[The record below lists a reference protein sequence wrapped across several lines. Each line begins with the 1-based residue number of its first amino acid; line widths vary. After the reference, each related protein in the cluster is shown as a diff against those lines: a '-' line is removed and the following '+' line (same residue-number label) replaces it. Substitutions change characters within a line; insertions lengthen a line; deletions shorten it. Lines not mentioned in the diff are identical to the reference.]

1 MGVIKGGAAATP
13 AWAGP
18 LWRAILRTASH
29 FDSDRTRR
37 LVLNAPL
44 LRAQQQALAERP
56 LEETANALAET
67 AVERAVEHLRHS
79 QTTRHSAAVDLTT
92 SPQTLV
98 SALSQ
103 QLKLSRDQAVDGGTL
118 GDAGFSL
125 LRSLHAADE
134 QAEALILPRPCATA
148 QPISLAGHGG
158 AASAALSASSPTSVA
173 QVLTGDYLAF
183 DPMAYPARCLESVY
197 ALTPMLMLVLE
208 APHEDRPAIGLVV
221 NAPTRLQLRS
231 SHWMHALEC
240 PDGGVF
246 QCCPVFYGGPDE
258 LRSITMLH
266 PHGEQLP
273 GSRRVTRTLW
283 TGGYLSD
290 AAQLVRTRRAQ
301 PSDFLFFRGRHEWRT
316 GEMERQLAEGELI
329 GPVRSMLARPPDATS
344 SQYPTMHAT
353 SSSIVDDDDDDD
365 DDTADWARPSRRR
378 AAALS
383 TEDRRLSLSWRAW
396 AAHIKRCGPAFAP
409 LQRLRKDK
417 LRDHIVSAA
426 HSVRSVGRPGSGEPI
441 TEQPA
446 EQRGS
451 ERY

>member
-1 MGVIKGGAAATP
+1 MASHPAHSVPLRFGSYEEARSQRATSKGAAA
-13 AWAGP
+13 GVS
-18 LWRAILRTASH
+18 RAPT
-29 FDSDRTRR
+29 
-37 LVLNAPL
+37 
-44 LRAQQQALAERP
+44 
-56 LEETANALAET
+56 EETANALAET

-240 PDGGVF
+240 PDGG
-246 QCCPVFYGGPDE
+246 
-258 LRSITMLH
+258 
-266 PHGEQLP
+266 
-273 GSRRVTRTLW
+273 
-283 TGGYLSD
+283 
-290 AAQLVRTRRAQ
+290 
-301 PSDFLFFRGRHEWRT
+301 
-316 GEMERQLAEGELI
+316 
-329 GPVRSMLARPPDATS
+329 
-344 SQYPTMHAT
+344 
-353 SSSIVDDDDDDD
+353 SSSAALYSMEAQTSCD
-365 DDTADWARPSRRR
+365 RSRCCTRMASSCP
-378 AAALS
+378 AAA
-383 TEDRRLSLSWRAW
+383 
-396 AAHIKRCGPAFAP
+396 G
-409 LQRLRKDK
+409 
-417 LRDHIVSAA
+417 
-426 HSVRSVGRPGSGEPI
+426 
-441 TEQPA
+441 
-446 EQRGS
+446 
-451 ERY
+451 

>member
-1 MGVIKGGAAATP
+1 MRELISDVPSTIVWRHTWVSSREAPPQPQRGQARCGEPSCAQRPTSIRIVRGG
-13 AWAGP
+13 
-18 LWRAILRTASH
+18 S
-29 FDSDRTRR
+29 FSTRR
-37 LVLNAPL
+37 PGRGGVS
-44 LRAQQQALAERP
+44 RRP
-56 LEETANALAET
+56 EETANALAET

-148 QPISLAGHGG
+148 QPISLAGHGS

-316 GEMERQLAEGELI
+316 GEMERQLAERLI
-329 GPVRSMLARPPDATS
+329 GPVRSIWRGHPMPRRPNTRPCT
-344 SQYPTMHAT
+344 PHL
-353 SSSIVDDDDDDD
+353 
-365 DDTADWARPSRRR
+365 RPSWTTTTTTTTTRRTGR
-378 AAALS
+378 GL
-383 TEDRRLSLSWRAW
+383 
-396 AAHIKRCGPAFAP
+396 H
-409 LQRLRKDK
+409 
-417 LRDHIVSAA
+417 V
-426 HSVRSVGRPGSGEPI
+426 VGR
-441 TEQPA
+441 QP
-446 EQRGS
+446 
-451 ERY
+451 